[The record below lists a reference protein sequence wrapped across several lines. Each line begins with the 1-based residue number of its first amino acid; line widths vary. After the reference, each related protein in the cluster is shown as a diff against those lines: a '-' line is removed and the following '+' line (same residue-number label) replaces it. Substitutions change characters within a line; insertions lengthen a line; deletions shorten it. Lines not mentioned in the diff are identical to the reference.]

1 MSVFTERPATALLV
15 VDVQVDAMQGVWGR
29 AEIIDRIAVLIEA
42 ARSKGVPVIWI
53 RHSDE
58 WLPHGSDE
66 WQIVPELL
74 PAQDEA
80 IVEKC
85 FGDSFEA
92 TDLEEVLGAGKVGHI
107 VVCGAQSDAC
117 IISTLYG
124 GFVRGYNVTLVRD
137 AHTTPDRSERGGVHP
152 KAVVQTVN
160 RIWAGRSAPDRHAR
174 IMRSTALIEQNFAAG
189 PPDP

>member
-137 AHTTPDRSERGGVHP
+137 AHTTPHPIDQSVAVSIPRLSFKPSIASGRAARRRTGMRG
-152 KAVVQTVN
+152 
-160 RIWAGRSAPDRHAR
+160 SCAR
-174 IMRSTALIEQNFAAG
+174 
-189 PPDP
+189 PH